1 MTVPVIG
8 LDIGGSKLAAA
19 LMDPA
24 GKIVAREQAVSP
36 AAEGPEAMIAA
47 VGALVNCLV
56 ATTGQSPK
64 HPPPLAVG
72 VATAG
77 VVDPDEGV
85 IRSAVDTIK
94 GWAGVPLRRRLEE
107 LTGLPVAVEND
118 VNAMGLAETSRGA
131 AYGARSALV
140 VAVGTGIGGAL
151 MLDGQLWRGRT
162 GSAGEIGH
170 IPVDVGGGE
179 NALPCSCG
187 RAGHLEAIAAGP
199 AIAARY
205 AALAGDG
212 RARRLEE
219 VGRACSDGDEAAIGV
234 VNHAGSVLGR
244 ALGGLCNVVDPE
256 VVVLAGGVIAL
267 GRPFVDPLILALRAE
282 ALPGPANLA
291 VRVSKLGPDAG
302 VVGAGIAALRGV
314 PYKRQPAPDLDTGG
328 PVGRLQVSGAE
339 TTGSGS

>member
-1 MTVPVIG
+1 MKGPVIG

-19 LMDPA
+19 LIDPA
-24 GKIVAREQAVSP
+24 GEIVAREQAVSP
-36 AAEGPEAMIAA
+36 AGEGPEAMIVA
-47 VGALVNCLV
+47 VGALVNRLV
-56 ATTGQSPK
+56 ATTSQWTR
-64 HPPPLAVG
+64 HPPVAVG

-77 VVDPDEGV
+77 VVDPREGV

-94 GWAGVPLRRRLEE
+94 GWAGVPLGRRLEG

-131 AYGARSALV
+131 AHGARSALV

-199 AIAARY
+199 GIAARY
-205 AALAGDG
+205 AALAGAG
-212 RARRLEE
+212 RACRLEE
-219 VGRACSDGDEAAIGV
+219 VARACSDGDEAAIGV
-234 VNHAGSVLGR
+234 VDHAGRVLGR
-244 ALGGLCNVVDPE
+244 ALGGLSNVVDPE
-256 VVVLAGGVIAL
+256 VIVLAGGVTEL
-267 GRPFVDPLILALRAE
+267 GRFFVDPLISALRAE
-282 ALPGPANLA
+282 ALPGPAKVA

-302 VVGAGIAALRGV
+302 VVGAGIAALQVV
-314 PYKRQPAPDLDTGG
+314 PSSYR
-328 PVGRLQVSGAE
+328 

>member
-1 MTVPVIG
+1 MTVPVIA

-24 GKIVAREQAVSP
+24 GKIVARERAVSP
-36 AAEGPEAMIAA
+36 AGEGPEAMITAID
-47 VGALVNCLV
+47 ALIKRLV
-56 ATTGQSPK
+56 ATTSQWPEYR
-64 HPPPLAVG
+64 PPAAIG
-72 VATAG
+72 VASAG
-77 VVDPDEGV
+77 VVDPAEGV
-85 IRSAVDTIK
+85 IRSAVDTIT
-94 GWAGVPLRRRLEE
+94 GWAGVPLGRRLEE

-131 AYGARSALV
+131 AYGARAALV

-151 MLDGQLWRGRT
+151 ILDGQLWRGRT

-179 NALPCSCG
+179 KALPCSCG

-212 RARRLEE
+212 RARGLME
-219 VGRACSDGDEAAIGV
+219 VGRASSSGDEAAIGV
-234 VNHAGSVLGR
+234 INHAGRVLGR

-267 GRPFVDPLILALRAE
+267 GRPFVDPLIEALRAE
-282 ALPGPANLA
+282 ALPGPSNVA
-291 VRVSKLGPDAG
+291 VRVSQLGADAG
-302 VVGAGIAALRGV
+302 VVGAGIAALR
-314 PYKRQPAPDLDTGG
+314 
-328 PVGRLQVSGAE
+328 RLPNNLPNNES
-339 TTGSGS
+339 

>member
-19 LMDPA
+19 LIDDA
-24 GKIVAREQAVSP
+24 GEIVAREQAVSP
-36 AAEGPEAMIAA
+36 AAEGPEAMVAA
-47 VGALVNCLV
+47 AGALVNFLV
-56 ATTGQSPK
+56 AAATRRPK
-64 HPPPLAVG
+64 LPQPVAVG

-94 GWAGVPLRRRLEE
+94 GWAGVPLGRRLEE

-131 AYGARSALV
+131 AHGARSALI

-151 MLDGQLWRGRT
+151 LLDGQLWRGRT

-179 NALPCSCG
+179 NALPCNCG
-187 RAGHLEAIAAGP
+187 GAGHLEAIAAGP
-199 AIAARY
+199 GIAARY

-212 RARRLEE
+212 RACRLEE

-256 VVVLAGGVIAL
+256 VIVLAGGVIGL
-267 GRPFVDPLILALRAE
+267 GGPFVDPLISALRVE
-282 ALPGPANLA
+282 ALPGPAKVA
-291 VRVSKLGPDAG
+291 VRVSELGADAG
-302 VVGAGIAALRGV
+302 VVGAGIAAVRGM
-314 PYKRQPAPDLDTGG
+314 PHQW
-328 PVGRLQVSGAE
+328 
-339 TTGSGS
+339 GSGR